1 MNVLIDTN
9 VILDAMLSRSPFN
22 EAAQKLFIMAAEEK
36 INAYITANC
45 VTDIYYILHK
55 YLHDATRCKEELRKL
70 FTLFNIMDITGS
82 DCRRALELPI
92 NDYEDALLAACAKR
106 GKIEYIITRNVKD
119 FNNSPVKA
127 VSPDDFL
134 RLLLA

>member
-9 VILDAMLSRSPFN
+9 VILDAMLSGFPFN

-45 VTDIYYILHK
+45 VTDIYYLLHK
-55 YLHDATRCKEELRKL
+55 YLHDSVRCKEELRKL
-70 FTLFNIMDITGS
+70 FTLFNIMDVTSS
-82 DCRRALELPI
+82 DCEKALELPMT
-92 NDYEDALLAACAKR
+92 DYEDALLAACAKR
-106 GKIEYIITRNVKD
+106 EKIECIITRNVKD
-119 FNNSPVKA
+119 FRGSPVKV

-134 RLLLA
+134 KDL